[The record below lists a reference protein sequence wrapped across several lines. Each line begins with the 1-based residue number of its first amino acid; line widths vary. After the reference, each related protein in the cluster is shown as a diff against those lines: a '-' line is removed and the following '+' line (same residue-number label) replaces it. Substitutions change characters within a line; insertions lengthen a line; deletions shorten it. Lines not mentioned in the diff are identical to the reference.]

1 MAEEELVNDEEV
13 QELADFLRE
22 QAVNDDRVEAFVRN
36 LRRLTD
42 LTRAQSTLVTAQGI
56 TKANDLA
63 MFSDEAIEQI
73 FQGNSVVA
81 RSVTI
86 LRKERLKGLAQ
97 WIRNTAE
104 TGDTDFTIEAAKLSD
119 IADILS
125 TAASGKKRTQ
135 RGHDGAKPISPKPWN
150 GQSKTWIGTRQLTE
164 SYFALL
170 RTPEGKSHSYVIE
183 NVQDREGNEKPI
195 PTTAAYRGAL
205 WILHN
210 TDAFNTIKIL
220 TSGGNAWQY
229 VRRFEATNDGRG
241 AWQSLCCH
249 YQGPLARR
257 NKVDEARDTLSNI
270 RYNGKSSG
278 LTIENFCN
286 KFITA
291 YNDLEEY
298 SITRPDPASTVTD
311 FLNAIQD
318 PKLNAAKANMFT
330 RRPDTPAIAIQ
341 QMLEQHN
348 GVEAERRH
356 VAAITQYSDAGGRG
370 NGNRGSNGGGRGRG
384 RSGRG
389 RGRGRGGRGGRHWE
403 SDGHWKPYDEW
414 ITMTDD
420 EQEAQRTK
428 RNAARKAAA
437 VARKKSK
444 TSNDNADTNNNVD
457 TYTAP
462 KAVAAKPAKVA
473 FAAANEPISGAGELF
488 GSAGAA
494 RINVMTTRH
503 RRITATRHVKVSELE
518 VHEEGQPMQ
527 GTLACDSHADT
538 CCLGKGWSILH
549 MTDLQCEV
557 VGFSDELPSLK
568 DVDIVT
574 GYAAYDDPATGKT
587 YILHIAQALWLGHNH
602 AASLICPNQLRSNGL
617 RVDDIP
623 LCFSGGK
630 SLNGIYD
637 PGSDVTLPFSMKG
650 VISYLPIRTPSEF
663 EYLSCDK
670 IWLTSEDTWNPNS
683 DTIAREEETFN
694 QESGRKVMAM
704 RVLRGEERPPV
715 TLNDPLT
722 DYEPEI
728 NQIARNISV
737 LNTRIEKEEHAISTL
752 STDLRRFHL
761 DPRELQQRF
770 GGVSL
775 DIVDNTLK
783 ATTQHAFRAGEMPLS
798 RRYKTNIQQLRYRR
812 LRDTW
817 YSDTFKSSV
826 KSLNGNIY
834 SQIFTNGK
842 GWEFNYPM
850 KLKSEAPIALSKAF
864 KEFGLPE
871 AMVTDRAPELTEGEW
886 AKEIKA
892 HHVTPRT
899 TEAASP
905 WQNRA
910 EAGIR
915 EHKKATR
922 RIMNRSR
929 TPKPLWDY
937 CSVYTSRLR
946 SMLAFPRN
954 PGGRPGAE
962 VMTGDTQ
969 DISEYLHFDWYQPV
983 YHYDE
988 KKVFPEEREELG
1000 RWLGPAHDV
1009 GQALCYW
1016 ILKGN
1021 GQVVARTTVK
1031 TITAEDI
1038 LLNVQLAANIAAMD
1052 KEISE
1057 SIEPYQEYMLKDLD
1071 EQDEGH
1077 YHDREENCEDDPL
1090 AKDLLVGAEVHLPRQ
1105 EGQDGGKETRPVGK
1119 VVGRKHKD
1127 DGTLVGSYHPD
1138 QRLDTRQYEVE
1149 FNDGTREAYVYNTI
1163 AQALYSE
1170 LDADGERWYSF
1181 DSIVGHKKGEGGS
1194 GKTKGWLL
1202 EILWNEG
1209 YTTWETLSAM
1219 RDMNMPK
1226 CAEYAMQHGLAD
1238 EPAFKFWVK
1247 HAIKKR
1253 ARLIKQVYKRKRM
1266 NKFKYGIEV
1275 PNTVGQAYAL
1285 DEKNGNSLWRD
1296 AIAKEMENVMVAFEI
1311 KNPGEKPP
1319 DGYGEIPIRMIFT
1332 IKMDFT
1338 RKARLVAGGHTTKP
1352 PETLTYASVVSRD
1365 SVRLAFLIA
1374 KLNDLEM
1381 VMTDIGNAFLY
1392 APCAEKYYAIAG
1404 KEFGEMAGRVVV
1416 IVRALY
1422 GLKSAGAS
1430 WNQHLAKELID
1441 MKFTPCKADPD
1452 VWLREHEKADGTKYY
1467 EYVFVYTDDILA
1479 LSVDPV
1485 ERVMNPLIARGY
1497 KCKDVG
1503 PPTRYLGAA
1512 IAEHEFTGK
1521 EGAVHKCWS
1530 MSAEQ
1535 YLKLAIETIETKLGE
1550 KLKHKKADAPIR
1562 TDYHPEIDDSELLD
1576 DDDANYYQSLMGI
1589 LQWVVELGRIDVAY
1603 EVQLMASFSC
1613 APRKG
1618 HMEALLGIFKYL
1630 KKFIKL
1636 KLVMDH
1642 RLRDMEQFDY
1652 KDFDWERYYPGAQE
1666 LIPELM
1672 PLALGNLVQVTF
1684 FVDAAFATDLITRRS
1699 TTGIIIFVNGAP
1711 ILWYSKRQATVET
1724 STYGSEF
1731 TALRI
1736 AIEKVEGLRYKL
1748 RMMGLPLDGPASGL
1762 CDNQS
1767 VVLNSTIPSST
1778 LKKKHNAVN
1787 YHKCRESIASGAV
1800 RLTKEPGE
1808 TNLSDIA
1815 TKLLNG
1821 PRKRQLANH
1830 ILFQ

>member
-1 MAEEELVNDEEV
+1 
-13 QELADFLRE
+13 
-22 QAVNDDRVEAFVRN
+22 
-36 LRRLTD
+36 
-42 LTRAQSTLVTAQGI
+42 
-56 TKANDLA
+56 
-63 MFSDEAIEQI
+63 
-73 FQGNSVVA
+73 
-81 RSVTI
+81 
-86 LRKERLKGLAQ
+86 
-97 WIRNTAE
+97 
-104 TGDTDFTIEAAKLSD
+104 
-119 IADILS
+119 
-125 TAASGKKRTQ
+125 
-135 RGHDGAKPISPKPWN
+135 
-150 GQSKTWIGTRQLTE
+150 
-164 SYFALL
+164 
-170 RTPEGKSHSYVIE
+170 
-183 NVQDREGNEKPI
+183 
-195 PTTAAYRGAL
+195 
-205 WILHN
+205 
-210 TDAFNTIKIL
+210 
-220 TSGGNAWQY
+220 
-229 VRRFEATNDGRG
+229 
-241 AWQSLCCH
+241 
-249 YQGPLARR
+249 
-257 NKVDEARDTLSNI
+257 
-270 RYNGKSSG
+270 
-278 LTIENFCN
+278 
-286 KFITA
+286 
-291 YNDLEEY
+291 
-298 SITRPDPASTVTD
+298 
-311 FLNAIQD
+311 
-318 PKLNAAKANMFT
+318 
-330 RRPDTPAIAIQ
+330 
-341 QMLEQHN
+341 
-348 GVEAERRH
+348 
-356 VAAITQYSDAGGRG
+356 
-370 NGNRGSNGGGRGRG
+370 
-384 RSGRG
+384 
-389 RGRGRGGRGGRHWE
+389 
-403 SDGHWKPYDEW
+403 
-414 ITMTDD
+414 
-420 EQEAQRTK
+420 
-428 RNAARKAAA
+428 
-437 VARKKSK
+437 
-444 TSNDNADTNNNVD
+444 
-457 TYTAP
+457 
-462 KAVAAKPAKVA
+462 
-473 FAAANEPISGAGELF
+473 
-488 GSAGAA
+488 
-494 RINVMTTRH
+494 
-503 RRITATRHVKVSELE
+503 
-518 VHEEGQPMQ
+518 
-527 GTLACDSHADT
+527 
-538 CCLGKGWSILH
+538 
-549 MTDLQCEV
+549 
-557 VGFSDELPSLK
+557 
-568 DVDIVT
+568 
-574 GYAAYDDPATGKT
+574 
-587 YILHIAQALWLGHNH
+587 
-602 AASLICPNQLRSNGL
+602 
-617 RVDDIP
+617 
-623 LCFSGGK
+623 
-630 SLNGIYD
+630 
-637 PGSDVTLPFSMKG
+637 
-650 VISYLPIRTPSEF
+650 
-663 EYLSCDK
+663 
-670 IWLTSEDTWNPNS
+670 
-683 DTIAREEETFN
+683 
-694 QESGRKVMAM
+694 MAM